1 MSLIDVQALR
11 NVSLFARFSDDE
23 LTTLAEHLTP
33 VSYAGSSFIFR
44 ENDHGGSM
52 YILQS
57 GRIELT
63 VRDKMEQPVTLRFL
77 EPGQVFGELSLLD
90 NEPRSASARAVTDV
104 DLLVIGRDALLAVFE
119 RHPTVALRMLEILT
133 QRLRETTALVQERVV
148 PNVNEEIEVTTTL
161 GDRISDFFT
170 NASGNIYFVAFSL
183 VWFVV
188 WIIWNMDVIP
198 GLEPFDPFPFGF
210 LTMVVSLEMV
220 FLSLFI
226 LIKQARQAA
235 NDKVRNDIE
244 YEINV
249 RAELGVRSLSKQLE
263 LLEYR
268 MIERM
273 ERIEEATTEA
283 DWVQRN
289 ERAS

>member
-1 MSLIDVQALR
+1 MTSIDVQALR
-11 NVSLFARFSDDE
+11 TVSLFARFNDDE
-23 LTTLAEHLTP
+23 LHTLAQQLTVTSRP
-33 VSYAGSSFIFR
+33 ASSLLFR
-44 ENDHGGSM
+44 EGDRGGTM

-57 GRIELT
+57 GRVELT
-63 VRDKMEQPVTLRFL
+63 VRDKMEQPVTLRFV
-77 EPGQVFGELSLLD
+77 EPGEVFGEMSLLD
-90 NEPRSASARAVTDV
+90 NAPRSASALAVTDIDV
-104 DLLVIGRDALLAVFE
+104 LVINREALLVVFE
-119 RHPTVALRMLEILT
+119 RHPGVSLRMLEIMS
-133 QRLRETTALVQERVV
+133 QRLRETTALVQDRIL
-148 PNVNEEIEVTTTL
+148 PNVNEEIAVHVTL

-170 NASGNIYFVAFSL
+170 NFSGNIYFVAFSL

-188 WIIWNMDVIP
+188 WIVWNLDVIP
-198 GLEPFDPFPFGF
+198 GVEPFDPFPFGF

-249 RAELGVRSLSKQLE
+249 RAELGVRALSKQLE

-273 ERIEEATTEA
+273 ERLEEQA
-283 DWVQRN
+283 DWTGDKKQHV
-289 ERAS
+289 A

>member
-1 MSLIDVQALR
+1 MTLIDVHALR
-11 NVSLFARFSDDE
+11 NVSLFGRFTDE
-23 LTTLAEHLTP
+23 ELHTLAEQLRSESKP
-33 VSYAGSSFIFR
+33 ASAFIFH
-44 ENDHGGSM
+44 ENDRGGAM

-77 EPGQVFGELSLLD
+77 EPGEVFGELSLLD

-104 DLLVIGRDALLAVFE
+104 ELLVIGRDALLVVFE

-133 QRLRETTALVQERVV
+133 QRLRETTSLVQERVV
-148 PNVNEEIEVTTTL
+148 PNVNEEIEVTTTV

-170 NASGNIYFVAFSL
+170 NFSGNIYFVGFSL
-183 VWFVV
+183 VWFVA
-188 WIIWNMDVIP
+188 WIGWNMGVIP
-198 GLEPFDPFPFGF
+198 GAKPFDPFPFGF
-210 LTMVVSLEMV
+210 LTMIVSLEMV

-226 LIKQARQAA
+226 LIKQGRQAA

-249 RAELGVRSLSKQLE
+249 RAELGVRALSKQLE
-263 LLEYR
+263 VMEYR

-273 ERIEEATTEA
+273 ERLEQNTDT
-283 DWVQRN
+283 DWVSRN